1 MSQLLGCK
9 KTLTTPVGKLAI
21 FATAKGISKV
31 DFLDPDSKSIDF
43 ASDETAASHC
53 DAAAS
58 WLKNYFQGQGD
69 SYPGPYDFSGT
80 EFQKAVWGQI
90 ADISFGS
97 TLTYGEIAHAVR
109 KPHASRAVGA
119 ATGANPVPLLIPCH
133 RVMGVSSRITGYSGG
148 EGIPTKKKL
157 LRHEAIEFRD

>member
-1 MSQLLGCK
+1 MSQVLGCK
-9 KTLTTPVGKLAI
+9 KTISTPAGKLAI

-31 DFLDPDSKSIDF
+31 DFIDADSRSIDF
-43 ASDETAASHC
+43 DSDPSASSHC
-53 DAAAS
+53 NSAAS
-58 WLKNYFQGQGD
+58 WLKNYFEGQGD

-80 EFQKAVWGQI
+80 EFQRAVWDQI
-90 ADISFGS
+90 AGIKFGS
-97 TLTYGEIAHAVR
+97 SLTYGEIAHAVS
-109 KPHASRAVGA
+109 KPQASRAVGA

-133 RVMGVSSRITGYSGG
+133 RVMGVSNRITGYSGG